1 MRPGK
6 ASSSWLEVSVVTS
19 PEAAEVAAAQL
30 VELVPGWA
38 EERGDGGVRLVAWLP
53 DDPVSRRCVE
63 ALLGR
68 IRQVAAW
75 GLDPGACQVRVRTI
89 PGQPWETAWR
99 RHFQPFRVGRFLV
112 RPPWAHHRRGGGA
125 LVLVLNPGMAF
136 GTGLHE
142 STRLCLRVLPDLV
155 RRGARV
161 LDVGTG
167 SGILAIAAAKLGAR
181 VLAVDCD
188 RLACQIAR
196 ANARANRVSDRVV
209 VRCGDL
215 FGPVRGRADVV
226 LMNITA
232 EVLLRAVPLVGRHL
246 RPGGAWVV
254 SGMVAG
260 NAKSVLEAAAAHGL
274 RVERLL
280 RDGEWRAAVLRAAG
294 GQNRAAPSG

>member
-1 MRPGK
+1 MRPRK

-19 PEAAEVAAAQL
+19 PEATEAAAAQL

-38 EERGDGGVRLVAWLP
+38 EERVDGGVRLVAWLP

-63 ALLGR
+63 ALPGR
-68 IRQVAAW
+68 IRQLAMW
-75 GLDPGACQVRVRTI
+75 GLDPGVCQVRVRTV
-89 PGQPWETAWR
+89 PGHPWETAWR
-99 RHFQPFRVGRFLV
+99 RHFRPFRVGRFLV
-112 RPPWAHHRRGGGA
+112 RPPWARRGDAGA
-125 LVLVLNPGMAF
+125 VVLVLNPGMAF

-161 LDVGTG
+161 FDVGTG

-181 VLAVDCD
+181 VVAVDCD

-196 ANARANRVSDRVV
+196 ANARANRVSDRVA

-294 GQNRAAPSG
+294 GRSRAAPSG